1 MKDFNLNTFE
11 KCFKHCKCDDERIVA
26 LYKFIV
32 SIKLNDIFA
41 RGFTLDQRL
50 EKASLRSSVIIE
62 SQPINL
68 LNLYDVLMET
78 FLNGFTSYH
87 TQQKHSSSFVIVFND
102 ALTLPTQKD
111 EFLGFYTKNTVLQK
125 TSQEY
130 YDNIDNKLKFS
141 FEIKDFYCSSYPYLK
156 RVIQMFELMQDRVVT
171 GTKTIMQ
178 KSNSN
183 FQARN
188 SGGLMDAVTS
198 MLPNSKKQKA
208 ESEAFLHNDTHSVL
222 SVPAETNILFP
233 TADVTQIEKAYM
245 RAVDWMLAFFRIP
258 NTKFFGQSPSGFQ
271 STGNL
276 EILNYEQTL
285 DEIFSNDI
293 KPVLTH
299 MSSLI
304 NVKEEITTV
313 SFYKLQQLD
322 RINNVRATTNSKQI
336 QEFCDNMITAISGIE
351 SEINNDI
358 NNTDDIIE
366 EDTIINEGE
375 L

>member
-11 KCFKHCKCDDERIVA
+11 KCFTHCKCDDERIVA

-41 RGFTLDQRL
+41 RGFTLDEKLQ
-50 EKASLRSSVIIE
+50 KASLRSSVVIE
-62 SQPINL
+62 SEPTNL

-87 TQQKHSSSFVIVFND
+87 AEQKHSSNFVIVFND
-102 ALTLPTQKD
+102 DLKLPSQND
-111 EFLGFYTKNTVLQK
+111 EFLGFYTKETVLAK
-125 TSQEY
+125 VKQEQ
-130 YDNIDNKLKFS
+130 YDKIDNRLKFS
-141 FEIKDFYCSSYPYLK
+141 FEVKDFYCSSYPYLK
-156 RVIQMFELMQDRVVT
+156 RVVQMFELMQDRIIT

-188 SGGLMDAVTS
+188 NGGLMDAVTS

-208 ESEAFLHNDTHSVL
+208 ESEAFLHNDTYSVL
-222 SVPAETNILFP
+222 SVPPETNILFP
-233 TADVTQIEKAYM
+233 SADVTQIEKAYT

-293 KPVLTH
+293 KPILTH
-299 MSSLI
+299 MSSLV
-304 NVKEEITTV
+304 NVTEEITTV

-336 QEFCDNMITAISGIE
+336 QEFCDSMITAISGVE
-351 SEINNDI
+351 PEINNDI
-358 NNTDDIIE
+358 ENTNDIIE
-366 EDTIINEGE
+366 EDTIINESE